1 MQHKKQ
7 QGGALMVALVLIF
20 MMSVMGISSMRSATL
35 EKRMATNSV
44 HKSTALQAAESA
56 TELAIG
62 NTTNLTNAL
71 NNSGSEVTATVSL
84 NANTAL
90 TLGATVK
97 YTGMGPP
104 IGFGLGADSGF
115 VAFRFQIKGNSTLS
129 GVNAASEVVQGAY
142 IIAPSPKI

>member
-1 MQHKKQ
+1 MQNKKQ
-7 QGGALMVALVLIF
+7 HGGALMVALVLIF
-20 MMSVMGISSMRSATL
+20 MMSIMGISSMRSATL

-62 NTTNLTNAL
+62 KTSNLTNAL
-71 NNSGSEVTATVSL
+71 NSGGTPVNATVSL
-84 NANTAL
+84 NNNTAL
-90 TLGATVK
+90 TLNATVQ

-115 VAFRFQIKGNSTLS
+115 VAFRYQAKGTSKLN
-129 GVNAASEVVQGAY
+129 GVNAAAEVIQGAY

>member
-20 MMSVMGISSMRSATL
+20 MMSIMGISSMRSATL

-62 NTTNLTNAL
+62 NSANLLNAL
-71 NNSGSEVTATVSL
+71 NNPGTEVNATVSL
-84 NANTAL
+84 NTNTAL
-90 TLGATVK
+90 TIGAKMK
-97 YTGMGPP
+97 YTGKGPS
-104 IGFGLGADSGF
+104 IGDSLGVGSGNI
-115 VAFRFQIKGNSTLS
+115 AYRYQATGTSSLS

-142 IIAPSPKI
+142 YTAPDM